1 MSKYS
6 RSFFRSSIFAG
17 MNRSEY
23 LQDQDTIDAIV
34 HNLDVP
40 GDAAR
45 QIADAFATCYSDVP
59 WRILKEGYRATQEA

>member
-1 MSKYS
+1 
-6 RSFFRSSIFAG
+6 